1 MNYKVCLPF
10 TCVTSLVCMLFYA
23 GRLHLIETGGIK
35 VYFLQVPEGMA
46 VLLLGLEVGA
56 AEGAPVQWIFSCL
69 SQTAILTFSTTA
81 ASQSV
86 SFSHLK
92 LSFFE

>member
-1 MNYKVCLPF
+1 M
-10 TCVTSLVCMLFYA
+10 
-23 GRLHLIETGGIK
+23 
-35 VYFLQVPEGMA
+35 YFLQVPEGMA
-46 VLLLGLEVGA
+46 VLLIGLGVGA

-69 SQTAILTFSTTA
+69 SQTAVLSFSTTA

-86 SFSHLK
+86 FLSNLK